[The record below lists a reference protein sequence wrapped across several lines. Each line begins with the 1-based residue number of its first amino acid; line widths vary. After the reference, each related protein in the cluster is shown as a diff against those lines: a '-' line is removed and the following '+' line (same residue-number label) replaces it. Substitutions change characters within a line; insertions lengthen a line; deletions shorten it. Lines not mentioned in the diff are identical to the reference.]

1 MKHAFLAALSLTL
14 SACAGPL
21 AKGPSVDLRLRH
33 VVLYQNGLGYFER
46 TGVMSGERLTLR
58 FREREV
64 DDVLKSMVVVEQ
76 NLGPNETPSTV
87 SALLPRSGQA
97 SGPEEP
103 TEIELV
109 FSPAAR
115 RPVSIAY
122 AVPTAAWKAT
132 YRVILPAKGQKEK
145 RALLQAWALISNI
158 GDEDWSEVD
167 VTLATGAPLSYVSN
181 LRAPAMLDRP
191 ELKGVYD
198 GEGGALA
205 PVLAERSPGP
215 DIDRDGV
222 LDHEDACPRE
232 PGSASPQPDRHGCAH
247 VVRVA
252 SSSEVQILTAVPFEK
267 GSDVIP
273 TRARPLIEELAR
285 TLKSVPHLRAFEVE
299 GHASSDEA
307 GATDLAARRAAA
319 VRAALLQLGVTAELV
334 TRSRGAEVPLVAGDT
349 EEARQRNRR
358 VVLRALD
365 VGQAQAPSRGREA
378 PAITPEAMEKVPEG
392 AASVDAVAGAFRYA
406 IANPV
411 TLPKKSSALITLIN
425 RPVAGAD
432 VLLFR
437 PDPAAPASATHP
449 FRAAQ
454 IENRS
459 ALGLQPGSVSIFSG
473 GTFVGEGVLTRL
485 LPGESATI
493 PYAIDSSTEVRATS
507 MTTDVPVRFVS
518 LLRGALRVEDRYR
531 RVTVYDVRPGRDVP
545 ETLLIRHA
553 RATGFEPQGLPGC
566 TDATPDACLVEK
578 KLAPGAPQKVVVEE
592 TRLSQREIP
601 LVQADSERLSLY
613 LKGSSLP
620 AELRARLDRA
630 LALRRALDAANDE
643 LDPLRRRRAELIDRA
658 AELRESLRTIE
669 RTPQAGKLRQTM
681 LDRLAEVARQSE
693 EIGAKITQR
702 IEDVAMARAEL
713 DDTLR
718 DLVIEGR

>member
-1 MKHAFLAALSLTL
+1 MKHAFLAALSLALT
-14 SACAGPL
+14 ACAGPL
-21 AKGPSVDLRLRH
+21 AKGPSPDLRLRH

-46 TGVMSGERLTLR
+46 TGVMSGERLSLR

-76 NLGPNETPSTV
+76 NLGPNDTPSTV
-87 SALLPRSGQA
+87 SALLPRSEQA
-97 SGPEEP
+97 SGPDDPAEV
-103 TEIELV
+103 ELV

-132 YRVILPAKGQKEK
+132 YRVILPAKGHKEK

-167 VTLATGAPLSYVSN
+167 VTLATGAPLSYASN
-181 LRAPAMLDRP
+181 LRTPAMLDRP

-205 PVLAERSPGP
+205 PVLAESSPGS
-215 DIDRDGV
+215 DADRDGV

-232 PGSASPQPDRHGCAH
+232 PGSPSPQPDRHGCPLA
-247 VVRVA
+247 VRA
-252 SSSEVQILTAVPFEK
+252 ISSEIQILTTVPFDK

-273 TRARPLIEELAR
+273 PRARPLVEELAR
-285 TLKSVPHLRAFEVE
+285 SLKSAPHIRAFEVE
-299 GHASSDEA
+299 GHASADEA
-307 GATDLAARRAAA
+307 GAADLAARRAAA

-334 TRSRGAEVPLVAGDT
+334 TRSHGAEMPLVANDI
-349 EEARQRNRR
+349 EENRQRNRR
-358 VVLRALD
+358 VSLRASD
-365 VGQAQAPSRGREA
+365 VRPAQAPSPGREA
-378 PAITPEAMEKVPEG
+378 PAVTPEAMEKVPEG

-425 RPVAGAD
+425 RTVAGED

-485 LPGESATI
+485 LPGQSATI

-507 MTTDVPVRFVS
+507 MTTDVPVRVVS
-518 LLRGALRVEDRYR
+518 LSRGALRVEDRYR
-531 RVTVYDVRPGRDVP
+531 RVTVYEVRPGRDVP

-553 RATGFEPQGLPGC
+553 RATGFAPQGLSGC

-592 TRLSQREIP
+592 TRLSQRDIP
-601 LVQADSERLSLY
+601 LVQAESERLSLY

-669 RTPQAGKLRQTM
+669 RTPQAGKLRQTL

-702 IEDVAMARAEL
+702 VEDVAMARAEL

>member
-1 MKHAFLAALSLTL
+1 MKHASLAALSLALT
-14 SACAGPL
+14 ACAGPL
-21 AKGPSVDLRLRH
+21 AKGPSPDLRLRH

-46 TGVMSGERLTLR
+46 TGVMSGERLSLR

-76 NLGPNETPSTV
+76 DLGPNDTPSTV

-97 SGPEEP
+97 SGPEDPAEV
-103 TEIELV
+103 ELV
-109 FSPAAR
+109 FSPAAK

-158 GDEDWSEVD
+158 GDEDWSEVN
-167 VTLATGAPLSYVSN
+167 VTLATGAPLSYASN

-198 GEGGALA
+198 GDGGALA
-205 PVLAERSPGP
+205 PVLAESSPGP
-215 DIDRDGV
+215 DADRDGV
-222 LDHEDACPRE
+222 FDHEDACPRE
-232 PGSASPQPDRHGCAH
+232 PGSTSPLPDHHGCPKA
-247 VVRVA
+247 VRA
-252 SSSEVQILTAVPFEK
+252 IGSSEIQILTAVPFDK

-273 TRARPLIEELAR
+273 PRARPLIEEIAR
-285 TLKSVPHLRAFEVE
+285 TIKGVPHIRAFVVE
-299 GHASSDEA
+299 GHASADEA
-307 GATDLAARRAAA
+307 GAADLAARRAAA
-319 VRAALLQLGVTAELV
+319 VRAALLQLGVTTELV
-334 TRSRGAEVPLVAGDT
+334 TRSHGAEMPLAANDA
-349 EEARQRNRR
+349 EENRQRNRR
-358 VVLRALD
+358 VSLRAPD
-365 VGQAQAPSRGREA
+365 VGEAQAPSPEREA
-378 PAITPEAMEKVPEG
+378 PAVTPEAMARVPEG

-425 RPVAGAD
+425 RPVAGQD

-454 IENRS
+454 VENRS

-485 LPGESATI
+485 LPGQSATI

-507 MTTDVPVRFVS
+507 MTTDVPVRLVS
-518 LLRGALRVEDRYR
+518 VSRGALRVEDRYR
-531 RVTVYDVRPGRDVP
+531 RVTVYEVRPGRDVP

-553 RATGFEPQGLPGC
+553 RATGFEPLGLPGC
-566 TDATPDACLVEK
+566 TDATPDACLVAK

-601 LVQADSERLSLY
+601 LVQADSDRLSMY

-643 LDPLRRRRAELIDRA
+643 LDPLRRKRAELIDRA

-669 RTPQAGKLRQTM
+669 RTPQAGKLRQTL

-693 EIGAKITQR
+693 ETGAKITQR
-702 IEDVAMARAEL
+702 VEDAAMARAEL
-713 DDTLR
+713 DETLR
-718 DLVIEGR
+718 DLVLEGR

>member
-46 TGVMSGERLTLR
+46 TGVMPGERLTLR

-97 SGPEEP
+97 SGPEDP

-132 YRVILPAKGQKEK
+132 YRVILPARGQKEK

-158 GDEDWSEVD
+158 GDEDWSEVN
-167 VTLATGAPLSYVSN
+167 VTLATGAPLSYASN

-205 PVLAERSPGP
+205 PVLAERSPPGS
-215 DIDRDGV
+215 DADRDGV

-232 PGSASPQPDRHGCAH
+232 PGSASPQPGRHGCPLA
-247 VVRVA
+247 VRA
-252 SSSEVQILTAVPFEK
+252 ISSEIQILTPVPFDK

-273 TRARPLIEELAR
+273 PRARPLIEEIAR
-285 TLKSVPHLRAFEVE
+285 TIKSVPHIRSFDVE
-299 GHASSDEA
+299 GHASADEA
-307 GATDLAARRAAA
+307 GAADLAARRAAA

-334 TRSRGAEVPLVAGDT
+334 TRSHGAEVPLVASDT

-358 VVLRALD
+358 VFLRAAD
-365 VGQAQAPSRGREA
+365 VRQAQPPSKEREA
-378 PAITPEAMEKVPEG
+378 PAVTPEALEKAPEG
-392 AASVDAVAGAFRYA
+392 AASVDAVGGAFRYA

-425 RPVAGAD
+425 RPVAGED

-437 PDPAAPASATHP
+437 PDPAAPASASHP

-507 MTTDVPVRFVS
+507 MTTDVPVRVVS
-518 LLRGALRVEDRYR
+518 LFRGALRVEDRYR

-669 RTPQAGKLRQTM
+669 RTPQAGKLRQTL

-702 IEDVAMARAEL
+702 VEDVAMARAEL

>member
-1 MKHAFLAALSLTL
+1 MKHASLAALSLALT
-14 SACAGPL
+14 ACAGPL
-21 AKGPSVDLRLRH
+21 AKGPSPDLRLRH

-46 TGVMSGERLTLR
+46 TGVMPGERLSLR

-76 NLGPNETPSTV
+76 DLGPNDTPSTV

-97 SGPEEP
+97 SGPEDPAEV
-103 TEIELV
+103 ELV
-109 FSPAAR
+109 FSPAAK

-158 GDEDWSEVD
+158 GDEDWSEVN
-167 VTLATGAPLSYVSN
+167 VTLATGAPLSYASN
-181 LRAPAMLDRP
+181 LRTPAMLDRP
-191 ELKGVYD
+191 ELKGVYE

-205 PVLAERSPGP
+205 PVLAESSPVP
-215 DIDRDGV
+215 DADRDGV
-222 LDHEDACPRE
+222 FDHEDACPRE
-232 PGSASPQPDRHGCAH
+232 PGSASPLPDHHGCPKA
-247 VVRVA
+247 VRA
-252 SSSEVQILTAVPFEK
+252 ISSEIQILSPVPFDK

-273 TRARPLIEELAR
+273 PRARPLVEEIAR
-285 TLKSVPHLRAFEVE
+285 TIKSVPHIRAFEVD
-299 GHASSDEA
+299 GYASADEA
-307 GATDLAARRAAA
+307 GAADLAARRAAA

-334 TRSRGAEVPLVAGDT
+334 TRSHAAERPLAANDT
-349 EEARQRNRR
+349 EENRQRNRA
-358 VVLRALD
+358 VLLRASD
-365 VGQAQAPSRGREA
+365 VRPAPAPSPGREA
-378 PAITPEAMEKVPEG
+378 PAVTPEAMAKVPEG

-425 RPVAGAD
+425 RSVAGED

-454 IENRS
+454 VENRS

-485 LPGESATI
+485 SPGQSATI

-507 MTTDVPVRFVS
+507 MTTDVPVRLVS
-518 LLRGALRVEDRYR
+518 LSRGALRVEDRYR
-531 RVTVYDVRPGRDVP
+531 RVTVYEVRPGRDVP

-553 RATGFEPQGLPGC
+553 RATGFEPLGLPGC

-601 LVQADSERLSLY
+601 LVQADSDRLSLY

-669 RTPQAGKLRQTM
+669 RTPQAGKLRQTL

-702 IEDVAMARAEL
+702 VEDAAMARAEL
-713 DDTLR
+713 DETLR
-718 DLVIEGR
+718 DLVLEGR

>member
-1 MKHAFLAALSLTL
+1 MKLASLAILPLAL

-21 AKGPSVDLRLRH
+21 AKGPSPDLRLRH

-46 TGVMSGERLTLR
+46 TGAMSGERLTLR

-76 NLGPNETPSTV
+76 NLGPNDTPSTV

-97 SGPEEP
+97 SGPEDPAEV
-103 TEIELV
+103 ELV

-181 LRAPAMLDRP
+181 LRAPTMLDRP

-198 GEGGALA
+198 GEGGASA
-205 PVLAERSPGP
+205 PVLAERSPGL
-215 DIDRDGV
+215 DADRDGV
-222 LDHEDACPRE
+222 LDHDDACPRE
-232 PGSASPQPDRHGCAH
+232 PGSESPYPNQRGCPN
-247 VVRVA
+247 VVRLA
-252 SSSEVQILTAVPFEK
+252 SSEIQILTQVPFDK

-273 TRARPLIEELAR
+273 PRARPLLEEIAR
-285 TLKSVPHLRAFEVE
+285 ALKSVPHIRTFYVD
-299 GHASSDEA
+299 GHASADEA
-307 GATDLAARRAAA
+307 GAEDLAARRAAA
-319 VRAALLQLGVTAELV
+319 VRAALLQLGVSTELV
-334 TRSRGAEVPLVAGDT
+334 TRSNGSRMPLADGGT
-349 EEARQRNRR
+349 EDVRQRNRR
-358 VVLRALD
+358 VSLSAAEGWR
-365 VGQAQAPSRGREA
+365 AQAPSPERGA
-378 PAITPEAMEKVPEG
+378 PAITPEAMEKAPEG

-425 RPVAGAD
+425 RPVAGED

-507 MTTDVPVRFVS
+507 MTTEVPVRIVS
-518 LLRGALRVEDRYR
+518 LSRGALRVEDRYR

-545 ETLLIRHA
+545 ETLLLRHA

-578 KLAPGAPQKVVVEE
+578 KLAPGVPQKVAVEE

-601 LVQADSERLSLY
+601 LVEADSERLSLY

-620 AELRARLDRA
+620 AELRARMDRA
-630 LALRRALDAANDE
+630 LALRRALDAANAE

-669 RTPQAGKLRQTM
+669 RTPQAGKLRQTL
-681 LDRLAEVARQSE
+681 LDRLADVARQSE

-713 DDTLR
+713 DETLR
-718 DLVIEGR
+718 DLVIDGR

>member
-1 MKHAFLAALSLTL
+1 MKHAFLAALSLAL

-103 TEIELV
+103 TELELV

-205 PVLAERSPGP
+205 PVLSERSPGP
-215 DIDRDGV
+215 DTDRDGV

-232 PGSASPQPDRHGCAH
+232 PGSASPQPDRHGCPH
-247 VVRVA
+247 TVRVA
-252 SSSEVQILTAVPFEK
+252 SSSEIQILTAVPFDK

-273 TRARPLIEELAR
+273 PRARPLIEELSR

-299 GHASSDEA
+299 GHASSDES
-307 GATDLAARRAAA
+307 GAADLAARRAAA

-334 TRSRGAEVPLVAGDT
+334 TRSHGTQMPLVAGDT

-358 VVLRALD
+358 VALRALD

-378 PAITPEAMEKVPEG
+378 PAVTPEAMEKVPEG

-518 LLRGALRVEDRYR
+518 LSRGALRVEDRYR

-566 TDATPDACLVEK
+566 TDAMPDACLVEK